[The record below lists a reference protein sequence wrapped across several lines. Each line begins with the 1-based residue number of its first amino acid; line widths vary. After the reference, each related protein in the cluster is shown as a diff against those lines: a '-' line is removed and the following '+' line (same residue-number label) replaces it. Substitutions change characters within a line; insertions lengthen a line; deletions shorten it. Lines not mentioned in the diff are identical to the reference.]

1 MNIVKAHSVFS
12 AMVVGASLT
21 VRSAAIALGNEM
33 VEGFFDLQI
42 TATTGTGTARIQ
54 YELSNDGTNY
64 VTPTGAADI
73 VTAHTVT
80 SGPGSDGKDMYSF
93 TPEVAQFMR
102 LLITET
108 GGVNPITITGIL
120 AVQ

>member
-80 SGPGSDGKDMYSF
+80 SGPGSDGKDIYSF

>member
-54 YELSNDGTNY
+54 YELSNDGRRDGLEKEKNEALSTNL
-64 VTPTGAADI
+64 
-73 VTAHTVT
+73 
-80 SGPGSDGKDMYSF
+80 F
-93 TPEVAQFMR
+93 
-102 LLITET
+102 
-108 GGVNPITITGIL
+108 
-120 AVQ
+120 